1 MPEPVTLNPADLH
14 APAGPEELEA
24 WCEQNQAPIEA
35 GRKRIVER
43 AVVQAMACHPEL
55 RSRFVLTGSVVLALF
70 HGLPRITGDVDLRWD
85 GPTATKEQQRLI
97 LSNVRRML
105 NEHIDRFLPAGDEW
119 KDHARQ
125 LLAIQLSQG
134 AGVTTSER
142 TVRLD
147 LDGSNRLRVAT
158 PSGVAAMKIIATLRP
173 VAIDNPRK
181 HDLTDVAW
189 MLENDLINVAELR
202 GDLSRLA
209 SVRSTRR
216 TPAELTDFQQRSVVA
231 SREASQQRWQP
242 TSVTDGIEAV
252 VQLTRLTG
260 QLTRE
265 AEAFSASV
273 A

>member
-1 MPEPVTLNPADLH
+1 
-14 APAGPEELEA
+14 
-24 WCEQNQAPIEA
+24 

-43 AVVQAMACHPEL
+43 AVVQSMACHPEL

-85 GPTATKEQQRLI
+85 GPTATEEQQRLI

-134 AGVTTSER
+134 AGVTTSEQ
-142 TVRLD
+142 TVQLD
-147 LDGSNRLRVAT
+147 SAGDNQLRVAT

-181 HDLTDVAW
+181 HDVTDLAW
-189 MLENDLINVAELR
+189 MVRQGLIDVAELR

-209 SVRSTRR
+209 IVRSTRR
-216 TPAELTDFQQRSVVA
+216 TSAELTDFQQRSVVA

-242 TSVTDGIEAV
+242 TSVNDGIDSV
-252 VQLTRLTG
+252 VQLTRQTG
-260 QLTRE
+260 QLARE
-265 AEAFSASV
+265 AEAFATSV